1 MDADVIVIGAGAA
14 GSSTAWHLARRGHEV
29 VVLERFPRG
38 HAWGSSHGST
48 RIFRVAYREPL
59 YSRLAAAAIPMWRE
73 LEQESGE
80 TLLEQTGQLDH
91 GFATAID
98 EIEATLRAGDWAFD
112 RLTPDQARERWPGMN
127 FDETVIYSPDGG
139 RIFADRTIEAL
150 LNLAEG
156 AGAQLRFEDPALA
169 LEPVAGGVRVVTA
182 TGAVTARAAVV
193 SAGGWLP
200 ELAGLDDFDITLPR
214 LQVTAQAPV
223 HFGIRPGFAF
233 PSYVHH
239 EGSDATNHTFAY
251 GAYGLESPGEG
262 VKVGLDTMDVVSDLE
277 ARTLDVPDSAIE
289 AAADYARRWLPGADT
304 DVASAAS
311 CLFTMTDD
319 SNFILDR
326 RGPVVIMSPCSGHGF
341 KFTPILGAIGADLV
355 EGAATW
361 APEWRLP
368 A

>member
-29 VVLERFPRG
+29 VLLERYPRG

-59 YSRLAAAAIPMWRE
+59 YSRLAAEAIPMWRA

-91 GFATAID
+91 GFAGAID
-98 EIEATLRAGDWAFD
+98 EIEATLRAGGWPFD
-112 RLTPDQARERWPGMN
+112 RLSPAEGRERWPGMV
-127 FDETVIYSPDGG
+127 FDGSAIYSPDGG

-150 LNLAEG
+150 LNLAEA
-156 AGAQLRFEDPALA
+156 AGAHLRFEDPALA
-169 LEPVAGGVRVVTA
+169 LEPVEGGVRVVTA
-182 TGAVTARAAVV
+182 TGAITARVAVV

-200 ELAGLDDFDITLPR
+200 DISGLEDFGIRLPR

-239 EGSDATNHTFAY
+239 VGSDATNHTFAY

-262 VKVGLDTMDVVSDLE
+262 VKVGLDTMDVVSDLDT
-277 ARTLDVPDSAIE
+277 RTLDVPVAVIE

-311 CLFTMTDD
+311 CLFTMTDN
-319 SNFILDR
+319 SHFILDR

-341 KFTPILGAIGADLV
+341 KFTPLLGSIGADVAL
-355 EGAATW
+355 GADTW
-361 APEWRLP
+361 ADQWRLS